1 MAADEQPFISAEQRL
16 PEITLRVV
24 VLAVLL
30 TVVLAMANAY
40 LALKIG
46 LLTSAAIPA
55 AVISM
60 AILRWFRNSNILEN
74 NQVQTAASAGEA
86 VAGGIVY
93 TIPALI
99 IINYWQS
106 FGYWEN
112 FFIAL
117 IGGVLGV
124 AFSIPIRKMLV
135 TEPSLRFPEG
145 RAIAELLKTSADK
158 TLGIRQMLW
167 GLSIGALIEFL
178 QVGLKVIAH
187 SWQKWWL
194 IHHTFVGF
202 GIGFSATMIGAG
214 YLIGIAVASSI
225 MLGAVIGWLLG
236 VPVIST
242 WVGQIQYGMEIEQ
255 MVGYLWNEKNRYIG
269 IGAMLVAGVWT
280 LLSLLKPFAR
290 NVKTSW
296 RRFRHQ
302 QAEQTILRTE
312 HDFPMSALLSMI
324 LGCGIL
330 LYGYFAFLS
339 PVNTLSLTASAQGWL
354 ALGCVL
360 YCIVVGLIFSAI
372 TGYFSG
378 MVGVSASP
386 GSSVIIGGVLF
397 ASLLLFMVLQQL
409 TGSLLTEIQLRNAAA
424 VTIIICAVITGAAS
438 IANDNIQDLKVGHL
452 LGATPWKQQAML
464 LLGVTVAALV
474 IPPVM
479 QLLFSVYGI
488 AGVMPRLD
496 MDPSQSLPAPPAA
509 LMAAI
514 SQSVFQ
520 QNLPWDMMGLGMGI
534 ALLAIVGHYG
544 LQRVTGRGLSIL
556 GMAIGMYLP
565 LASSTPIFIGGV
577 MAWWVKRRLFQRFPN
592 DEMQRHRWWR
602 RGIVFACGLVAGAAL
617 MDVVLA
623 LPFALMGGPD
633 ALSMVN
639 DRWQPMAAIL
649 ALMSTVGLGMVFYR
663 LTFSQRS

>member
-1 MAADEQPFISAEQRL
+1 MATREQPFIPATQRL

-24 VLAVLL
+24 ILAVLL
-30 TVVLAMANAY
+30 TVILAMANAY

-60 AILRWFRNSNILEN
+60 AVLRWFRDSNILEN

-99 IINYWQS
+99 IINYWQA

-117 IGGVLGV
+117 VGGVLGV
-124 AFSIPIRKMLV
+124 AFSVPIRKMLV
-135 TEPSLRFPEG
+135 SEPTLRFPEG
-145 RAIAELLKTSADK
+145 RAIAELLKTSADR
-158 TLGIRQMLW
+158 TLGISQMLW
-167 GLSIGALIEFL
+167 GVSIGALIELL
-178 QVGLKVIAH
+178 QVGFKVIAS
-187 SWQKWWL
+187 SWQKWFL
-194 IHHTFVGF
+194 INNTLVGG

-214 YLIGIAVASSI
+214 YLIGAAVASSI
-225 MLGAVIGWLLG
+225 MLGAAIGWLLG
-236 VPVIST
+236 VPAIST
-242 WVGQIQYGMEIEQ
+242 LFGQIQYGMQIDQ
-255 MVGYLWNEKNRYIG
+255 MVAYLWNEKNRYIG

-280 LLSLLKPFAR
+280 LLSLLRPFID

-296 RRFRHQ
+296 RNARNRQ
-302 QAEQTILRTE
+302 NGQEMLRTE
-312 HDFPMSALLSMI
+312 HDLPMKHLLSMI
-324 LGCGIL
+324 VICGLL
-330 LYGYFAFLS
+330 LYGYFAFIS
-339 PVNTLSLTASAQGWL
+339 PVGGLSLTGQEQLWL

-360 YCIVVGLIFSAI
+360 YCIIVGLVFSAI

-386 GSSVIIGGVLF
+386 GSSVIIAGVLF
-397 ASLLLFMVLQQL
+397 ASLLLFVILQHL
-409 TGSLLTEIQLRNAAA
+409 SGSLLTETQLRNAAA
-424 VTIIICAVITGAAS
+424 VTIVICAVITGAAS
-438 IANDNIQDLKVGHL
+438 IANDNIQDLKVGYL
-452 LGATPWKQQAML
+452 LGATPWKQQLML
-464 LLGVTVAALV
+464 LLGVVVAALV

-488 AGVMPRLD
+488 AGVMPRID
-496 MDPSQSLPAPPAA
+496 MDPSQSLPAPQAA

-520 QNLPWDMMGLGMGI
+520 QNLPWDMMLLGMMI
-534 ALLAIVGHYG
+534 AVVAIVVHYI
-544 LQRVTGRGLSIL
+544 LRRYTGGGISIL

-565 LASSTPIFIGGV
+565 LASSTPIFIGG
-577 MAWWVKRRLFQRFPN
+577 MIAWLVKRQLFQRFPD
-592 DEMQRHRWWR
+592 DEAKRHRLWR

-623 LPFALMGGPD
+623 LPFAMLGGPD
-633 ALSMVN
+633 ALSIVGAG
-639 DRWQPMAAIL
+639 WQPVAVIL
-649 ALMSTVGLGMVFYR
+649 AFLSTAALGMVFYK
-663 LTFSQRS
+663 LTFPRQ